1 MLILQSYLLLWYHTY
16 ILQYMNEYNGCHDS
30 PISQWPWNIFFFK
43 GKEGSYYDTWQ
54 RTKRSKKIKL
64 SAKETEEIPRIK
76 LCVYLT
82 SHNNIQIKVNK

>member
-1 MLILQSYLLLWYHTY
+1 MNITDAMIH
-16 ILQYMNEYNGCHDS
+16 QYRNDPEIY
-30 PISQWPWNIFFFK
+30 FFSK
-43 GKEGSYYDTWQ
+43 GRKEVIMTLDNAQKGQ
-54 RTKRSKKIKL
+54 KKIKL